1 MGGNHEDAQINTI
14 YGFKK
19 QCSDRLGASQGLQ
32 VHSAVNAC
40 FDQLPLACLIGDR
53 VLALHGGIGDG
64 HWSIDDLRS
73 VKRPLDNRDL
83 HLPKNGWLWN
93 ILWSDPIEDDRNGR
107 TFGVHR
113 SSRSKRAVCFGWNVT
128 SAFCARNGI
137 DLVVRSH
144 QSKKQGYGFDVM
156 HNESLVRVFSARDYE
171 GHGNDGA
178 VLHIAPEDPEVGSSG
193 LLTVRAQVLHSLA
206 KAESDE

>member
-1 MGGNHEDAQINTI
+1 MG
-14 YGFKK
+14 
-19 QCSDRLGASQGLQ
+19 
-32 VHSAVNAC
+32 
-40 FDQLPLACLIGDR
+40 
-53 VLALHGGIGDG
+53 
-64 HWSIDDLRS
+64 
-73 VKRPLDNRDL
+73 
-83 HLPKNGWLWN
+83 NGWLWN

-171 GHGNDGA
+171 GHDNDCA
-178 VLHIAPEDPEVGSSG
+178 VLSIRDAEEGDEEGAQG
-193 LLTVRAQVLHSLA
+193 LLMVRPQVLS
-206 KAESDE
+206 SMSRC